1 MVAPGHEHVARNRS
15 QDYVNSSCRWAQMEN
30 GIPLRDAG
38 VLVQRYITKFDFV
51 RPVLEL
57 GRDALT
63 DVGEP
68 HPVFLARPLADQI
81 WPMIQG
87 CHPGTRERASS
98 ATDFWFKT
106 FWRDHRSRTSIC
118 L

>member
-15 QDYVNSSCRWAQMEN
+15 QDYVNSFCRWAQMEN

-57 GRDALT
+57 GRDELT
-63 DVGEP
+63 DVGEA
-68 HPVFLARPLADQI
+68 HPVFPARPLADQV

-87 CHPGTRERASS
+87 CHPGTRERVSL
-98 ATDFWFKT
+98 ATDFWFKG
-106 FWRDHRSRTSIC
+106 FWRDHHSRTSIC
-118 L
+118 R